1 MDHSVTET
9 GEKMIAVG
17 LIHGT
22 HGLKGELKVESR
34 TDFPDLRFVPGS
46 RLFLFKKDVQNEEAA
61 IPVVVETASVYKRG
75 YLLSFVGYRS
85 IAAVETWQGGSLR
98 VPESEMPA
106 LPEGEYYIR
115 DLLDCHVYDEM
126 DNRIGVITNV
136 LTPGANDVYEV
147 KTDAGKL
154 LLIPAIKE
162 CILSVETDKKR
173 MRIHVMPGLFDES

>member
-1 MDHSVTET
+1 
-9 GEKMIAVG
+9 MIAVG

-22 HGLKGELKVESR
+22 HGLNGELKVESR

-46 RLFLFKKDVQNEEAA
+46 RLFLLKKNIQDEGLA
-61 IPVVVETASVYKRG
+61 IPVVVEAASVYKRG

-85 IAAVETWQGGSLR
+85 ITAVETWQGGTLK
-98 VPESEMPA
+98 VPESEMPK

-115 DLLDCHVYDEM
+115 DLLECHVYDEM
-126 DNRIGVITNV
+126 DNRIGVVTNV

-147 KTDAGKL
+147 KADDGKL

-162 CILSVETDKKR
+162 CILSVEPDKKR
-173 MRIHVMPGLFDES
+173 MTIHVMPGLFDES